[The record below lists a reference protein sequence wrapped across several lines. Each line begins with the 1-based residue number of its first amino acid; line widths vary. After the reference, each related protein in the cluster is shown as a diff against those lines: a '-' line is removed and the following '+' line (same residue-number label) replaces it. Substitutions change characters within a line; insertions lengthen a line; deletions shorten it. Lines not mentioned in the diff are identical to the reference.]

1 MTPVENHTKTMGV
14 YLLKRLL
21 IDNYVH
27 QNGHVDI
34 VAATTFAK
42 IFIGSSHVLSLSS
55 EGFIIFYRS
64 LVTFKNM
71 FQKITIIVSP
81 F

>member
-1 MTPVENHTKTMGV
+1 MSPFFKW
-14 YLLKRLL
+14 LL
-21 IDNYVH
+21 IDNYDH

-42 IFIGSSHVLSLSS
+42 LFIGLSHVLSLLL

-81 F
+81 IPNLI